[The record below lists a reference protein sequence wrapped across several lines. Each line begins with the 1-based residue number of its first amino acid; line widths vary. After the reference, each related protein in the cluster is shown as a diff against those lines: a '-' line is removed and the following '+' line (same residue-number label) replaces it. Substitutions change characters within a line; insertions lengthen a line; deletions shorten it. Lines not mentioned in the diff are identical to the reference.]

1 MVCSWAYYFYRY
13 LDKVFPSEIEFIN
26 LSRGGQT
33 SVLTLLQF
41 DELLG
46 NVKLSKNDMILLDY
60 SVNDEK
66 AYGNRV
72 DEIEFALEGIII
84 ITIIILQ
91 LLLKLFSLQLI
102 NQVLLE
108 SFLCL
113 VKMHL
118 LSLF

>member
-1 MVCSWAYYFYRY
+1 MVCSWASYFYRY

-91 LLLKLFSLQLI
+91 LLLKLFSL
-102 NQVLLE
+102 
-108 SFLCL
+108 
-113 VKMHL
+113 
-118 LSLF
+118 